1 MKIVRK
7 CVALLLYAIIL
18 LPGAEYRMSS
28 WLKAVEA
35 STAVVDRTMRRRKS
49 RVENERFATFLRSAV
64 QTSEEGPQDE

>member
-7 CVALLLYAIIL
+7 IIAMILYAVVL
-18 LPGAEYRMSS
+18 LPGAEYKMSS

-49 RVENERFATFLRSAV
+49 RVEHERLAKYLTAVPATR
-64 QTSEEGPQDE
+64 QTPGQQ

>member
-7 CVALLLYAIIL
+7 FVALILYAVLL

-28 WLKAVEA
+28 WLKAIEA

-49 RVENERFATFLRSAV
+49 RVENQRLARFMHDRVPTSA
-64 QTSEEGPQDE
+64 GRAI

>member
-1 MKIVRK
+1 VKIIRKIV
-7 CVALLLYAIIL
+7 AMFLYAVLL

-49 RVENERFATFLRSAV
+49 RVESDRLSRYLASVEMPR
-64 QTSEEGPQDE
+64 QTPGQK